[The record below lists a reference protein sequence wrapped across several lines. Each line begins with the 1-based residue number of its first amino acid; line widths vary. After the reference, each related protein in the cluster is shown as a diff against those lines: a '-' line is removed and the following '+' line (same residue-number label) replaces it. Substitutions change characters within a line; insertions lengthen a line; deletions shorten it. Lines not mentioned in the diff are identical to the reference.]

1 VIVAQ
6 VGISGST
13 ELGDQAMAGGQAG
26 LAGHLKIGAG
36 ARIAAQAGVHRD
48 VEEGGAVG
56 GSPAVPIKEWQRQS
70 AKLRQLVRRGTD
82 DRDREGRSE
91 DESQP

>member
-1 VIVAQ
+1 VAN

-13 ELGDQAMAGGQAG
+13 ELGDHVMVGGQAG
-26 LAGHLKIGAG
+26 IAGHLKIGAG

-82 DRDREGRSE
+82 DRSE
-91 DESQP
+91 DESQT